1 MKQTQVRKLSITLR
15 EDLLQRMDDYADD
28 NAMTRSGLIAV
39 AVTQY
44 LNAVEAMPSVNK
56 LLNSMAAV
64 VDSTLGGQLT
74 PEDAEQQL
82 QQIQNSYA
90 ALTGG
95 NAGK

>member
-1 MKQTQVRKLSITLR
+1 MINITLPNGSVK
-15 EDLLQRMDDYADD
+15 EFDAAGVTPLEVAKSLS
-28 NAMTRSGLIAV
+28 NSLPKKAV
-39 AVTQY
+39 
-44 LNAVEAMPSVNK
+44 
-56 LLNSMAAV
+56 AAV
-64 VDSTLGGQLT
+64 VDGTLGGQLT